1 MKSLLFILLPLFL
14 ILTGCTEFK
23 DNQIYFFTKDG
34 CPYCEKAENYI
45 SKNYPNVKIEYK
57 DISKNTNYILFKKC
71 AQKFKIPKSH
81 LGTPLVCIGNNYIL
95 GWSDKSKEKFNNLMK
110 NFSN

>member
-1 MKSLLFILLPLFL
+1 MKYLLFVFLPLFL
-14 ILTGCTEFK
+14 IFTGCADLKE
-23 DNQIYFFTKDG
+23 DQIYFFTKEG
-34 CPYCEKAENYI
+34 CPYCKKAESYI
-45 SKNYPNVKIEYK
+45 SQNHPNIKIEYK
-57 DISKNTNYILFKKC
+57 DVSKKSNYILFKKC
-71 AQKFKIPKSH
+71 AQKFKIAQKH